1 MKDYGPKFVSVKYLT
16 LTEVEQILAENQR
29 LRDQRLFGAVKEN
42 DRLEGEVKKWVNL
55 TLGGIAARDKSMWDL
70 MMSGL
75 LDDKSL
81 ERVRQSQ
88 SGAVNG
94 KTAT

>member
-1 MKDYGPKFVSVKYLT
+1 MKDYGPKSVSVKYLT

-29 LRDQRLFGAVKEN
+29 LREEN

-75 LDDKSL
+75 FDDKSL
-81 ERVRQSQ
+81 ERVRQRQ

>member
-1 MKDYGPKFVSVKYLT
+1 M
-16 LTEVEQILAENQR
+16 
-29 LRDQRLFGAVKEN
+29 
-42 DRLEGEVKKWVNL
+42 VNL

-75 LDDKSL
+75 FDDKSL
-81 ERVRQSQ
+81 ERVRQRQ